1 MKPGAYKAIIPMAY
15 FIIPRLFHED
25 ILIPIYVQQT
35 IDKPVKFKATILPIS
50 FNNFFLSST

>member
-1 MKPGAYKAIIPMAY
+1 MAY